1 MHYLPLL
8 FDATLQ
14 LQVRKD
20 GQAARTQIQLATK
33 NSPSLVERYFIYVSQ
48 DVAKKLKSECE
59 WFWLAAEGGVH
70 MTAFLKACGMH
81 ACWLALQQA

>member
-1 MHYLPLL
+1 V
-8 FDATLQ
+8 
-14 LQVRKD
+14 QVRKD

-59 WFWLAAEGGVH
+59 WLQRLTPLAWVQTFSASS
-70 MTAFLKACGMH
+70 MLSTCR
-81 ACWLALQQA
+81 

>member
-1 MHYLPLL
+1 
-8 FDATLQ
+8 
-14 LQVRKD
+14 VRKD

-59 WFWLAAEGGVH
+59 RQRL
-70 MTAFLKACGMH
+70 L
-81 ACWLALQQA
+81 LALAYVADPAQQQ